1 MLDVSAKWRP
11 EPDWT
16 LARLAGPNLTIGT
29 VAGLTQRLVSGDVE
43 RFLARHDLGK
53 DIGALGLAVGERYVV
68 RVARD
73 RLLVV
78 GISSGEL
85 ADGWH
90 DEGWAATTV
99 SAALRVIEAKGDGVR
114 DLLARGTALDPDN
127 AGPCA
132 AMPFAGMM
140 ATIYR
145 HADTGSLRIHID
157 RGLASYLWEWLEC
170 QPLLGG
176 NGEPVPS

>member
-1 MLDVSAKWRP
+1 MLDVSSKWRP
-11 EPDWT
+11 EPDWA
-16 LARLAGPNLTIGT
+16 LARLSGPGIAICLVT
-29 VAGLTQRLVSGDVE
+29 GLTQRLVSGDVD
-43 RFLARHDLGK
+43 RFLARYDLGR
-53 DIGALGLAVGERYVV
+53 DVGALGLALGERYAV

-78 GISSGEL
+78 GISPAEL

-90 DEGWAATTV
+90 DEGWAVTTV
-99 SAALRVIEAKGDGVR
+99 SAALRVVEARGEGIR

-127 AGPCA
+127 PGPCA
-132 AMPFAGMM
+132 AMSFAGMM

-145 HADTGSLRIHID
+145 HAEAGTLRIHVD

-176 NGEPVPS
+176 IGEPAPR